1 MKEIKGGEVPTFQ
14 SQQTEGE
21 GLQGRKAFTNE
32 VGRRVNYL
40 IFLIFYSAMSTSQ
53 KKYISCQFCAL
64 MDSNE

>member
-32 VGRRVNYL
+32 VGRSVNYL
-40 IFLIFYSAMSTSQ
+40 IFLIFYSVMSTSQ
-53 KKYISCQFCAL
+53 KNIFHVNFAH
-64 MDSNE
+64 